1 MIMILMKIMIRMIII
16 TIIKRELIITI
27 IMIIKNNNKA
37 HYDNYDNDK
46 IYRVKKIFSFS

>member
-1 MIMILMKIMIRMIII
+1 MILMKIMIRIIII

-27 IMIIKNNNKA
+27 IMMIKKNNNKA
-37 HYDNYDNDK
+37 YYDNYDNDK